1 MYLKIK
7 IYYYYTMVYAYILF
21 IPAYTLFL
29 AFATYTIFFQTDKLG
44 RLITNMTA
52 SDNVLEEKEQ
62 YVLEEKEQYVEEEK
76 EQLLKKENE
85 RPIDEETEIEEETE
99 EELTPEERAFEEF
112 KKTDKYKF
120 LVKYKLDKLDDD
132 ICNKDKNNNN
142 IVFEY
147 VPFMDSIVV
156 MGYDF
161 DNQYYSYWSDKTIP
175 FYVLNVVA
183 IKYVTEFN
191 RTNLF
196 LNEVEKVEKE
206 KENSVF
212 VKTHDSEKKIEN
224 RYTQNHFK
232 HRGKLYELNVN
243 LNKEHRKPK
252 NINFDTFSKMF
263 DENTPELNLKSDRKK
278 SV

>member
-1 MYLKIK
+1 MYLKIN
-7 IYYYYTMVYAYILF
+7 IYDYYYIMVYAYLLLF
-21 IPAYTLFL
+21 PAYTLFL
-29 AFATYTIFFQTDKLG
+29 AFATYTLFFQTDKLG
-44 RLITNMTA
+44 KYITDIT
-52 SDNVLEEKEQ
+52 SSHEILEEKSEEQ
-62 YVLEEKEQYVEEEK
+62 SEKKSEEQSEKKSEEEKSEEEKSEEKEEKEEK
-76 EQLLKKENE
+76 K
-85 RPIDEETEIEEETE
+85 
-99 EELTPEERAFEEF
+99 ELTPEERAFEEF

-191 RTNLF
+191 RTHLF
-196 LNEVEKVEKE
+196 LNEVEKVEEE

-224 RYTQNHFK
+224 RYTKNHFK

-243 LNKEHRKPK
+243 LNNEKEHKPK
-252 NINFDTFSKMF
+252 IIDFNTFSKMF